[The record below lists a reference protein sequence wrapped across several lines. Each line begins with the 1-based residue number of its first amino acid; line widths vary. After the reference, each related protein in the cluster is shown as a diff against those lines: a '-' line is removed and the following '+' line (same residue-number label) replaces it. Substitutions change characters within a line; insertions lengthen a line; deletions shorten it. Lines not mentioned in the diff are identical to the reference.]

1 MLGKRVG
8 GARRWGAGSGLT
20 YREGEPGRRGQT
32 PQSSRT
38 WTPESPRPRG
48 RREKNSLHP
57 TGCPEVWG
65 PGSAAWRVLGKGG
78 GENGGGAIG
87 RATRGKKGPG
97 GSLVTEAGPS
107 CLQPQPLPARP
118 GQASSCWKSFQPQ
131 RSEVCS
137 PSPGTKLHPARP
149 AGSHP
154 WGLRPCSPGQTAP
167 RGREGWTN
175 IREWGL
181 EGNIWVS
188 QGMH

>member
-1 MLGKRVG
+1 MGCRLR
-8 GARRWGAGSGLT
+8 AYLQ
-20 YREGEPGRRGQT
+20 RRGAWKERTDAPKQ
-32 PQSSRT
+32 QDMDSRVSQAQGAT
-38 WTPESPRPRG
+38 GEEQPAPHRLSRGVGPRVCSLESAGERG
-48 RREKNSLHP
+48 
-57 TGCPEVWG
+57 WG
-65 PGSAAWRVLGKGG
+65 EWRW
-78 GENGGGAIG
+78 AIG